1 AETGVTP
8 LWMDDGQEDPLGAG
22 AGSDGHEGGGSERS
36 GNGEVADCRV
46 NQCVVGFMLAGW
58 KVGVANKQADIL
70 CCRKEEGGVVRTA
83 GTVL

>member
-1 AETGVTP
+1 
-8 LWMDDGQEDPLGAG
+8 MDDGQEDPLGAG

-58 KVGVANKQADIL
+58 
-70 CCRKEEGGVVRTA
+70 EGG
-83 GTVL
+83 GG